1 MEQMPQLDKIELSTA
16 NWEGT
21 PIAVQQLV
29 LALLAENQEL
39 KARLSVIEE
48 QIKQNSQNS
57 SKPPSKDGLGT
68 KPKAKKVKGERNR
81 GGQLGHPGHERNLHE
96 LTAESEIHEHIPSSC
111 RVCGVELEGA
121 DPQPYRHQVVEV
133 PPIAAKITEH
143 RLHQL
148 ECPHCGKKTRAKLP
162 AGVSAIGYGARLSA
176 LVAWLSSDY
185 RQSHGQLQ
193 QLLKRLLGID
203 ISTASINRLRQEM
216 SQALESVV
224 TKAHEYV
231 QSQSELH
238 SDETSFS
245 QGNCDGHNP
254 KQRQGWLWVVVTK
267 LISIFEVSLN
277 RGQVTAK
284 QMIGEQYPGIVIS
297 DRYSSYNWLAVEQRL
312 LGATHAEETSAR
324 LHPQVCWA
332 HLKRDLTAMAE
343 RSGVSQTIGTALL
356 KRQQRLFRWWH
367 RVRDGTMSRADFETA
382 VVALRQGFQAELE
395 SAVQLPIGKNENTP
409 LAKTVRTCE
418 QLLKIEPALWTFVT
432 VPDIEPTNNA
442 AEQALRQAVIWRRT
456 SFGSQS
462 LAGSQFVA
470 RLLSVVTSL
479 KAQHRDVWD
488 FLTLVCQSARFDLPM
503 PSLIPLDCH
512 FP

>member
-1 MEQMPQLDKIELSTA
+1 MEQKPQLDKIELSTA
-16 NWEGT
+16 DWEGT

-57 SKPPSKDGLGT
+57 SKPPSKDGFGA
-68 KPKAKKVKGERNR
+68 KPKVKKAKGEKAR
-81 GGQLGHPGHERNLHE
+81 GGQLGHPGHERNFHE
-96 LTAESEIHEHIPSSC
+96 LTENSEIHEHIPSSC
-111 RVCGVELEGA
+111 RVCGVELEGI
-121 DPQPYRHQVVEV
+121 DPQPYRHQIVEV

-148 ECPHCGKKTRAKLP
+148 DCPHCGKKNRAKLP
-162 AGVSAIGYGARLSA
+162 SGVSAIGYGERLSA

-185 RQSHGQLQ
+185 RHSHGQLQ
-193 QLLKRLLGID
+193 QLLKHLFGIE
-203 ISTASINRLRQEM
+203 ISVASINRLRQEM
-216 SQALESVV
+216 SLALGSVV
-224 TKAHEYV
+224 AQAHEYI
-231 QSQSELH
+231 QSQPQIH

-245 QGNCDGHNP
+245 QGNCDGRNP
-254 KQRQGWLWVVVTK
+254 KQQQGWLWVVVTK
-267 LISIFEVSLN
+267 LMSIFDVSLN

-297 DRYSSYNWLAVEQRL
+297 DRYSSYNWLAVEQR
-312 LGATHAEETSAR
+312 
-324 LHPQVCWA
+324 QVCWA
-332 HLKRDLTAMAE
+332 HLKRDLTAIAE
-343 RSGVSQTIGTALL
+343 RSGVSQTIGEALL
-356 KRQQRLFRWWH
+356 KRQQRLFRWWY
-367 RVRDGTMSRADFETA
+367 RVRDGTMSRANFELA

-395 SAVQLPIGKNENTP
+395 SAVQLPIARNEKTP

-418 QLLKIEPALWTFVT
+418 QLLKIEPALWTFVST
-432 VPDIEPTNNA
+432 PGVEPTNNA

-479 KAQHRDVWD
+479 KAQQRDVWD
-488 FLTLVCQSARFDLPM
+488 FLTLVCQAARFELPM
-503 PSLIPLDCH
+503 PSLIPLDC
-512 FP
+512 PLP

>member
-1 MEQMPQLDKIELSTA
+1 MDLEQSPRSKKRKGKEPEVVSLDIQDTS
-16 NWEGT
+16 GT
-21 PIAVQQLV
+21 FT
-29 LALLAENQEL
+29 
-39 KARLSVIEE
+39 
-48 QIKQNSQNS
+48 NSQRI
-57 SKPPSKDGLGT
+57 
-68 KPKAKKVKGERNR
+68 VKFTNMF
-81 GGQLGHPGHERNLHE
+81 
-96 LTAESEIHEHIPSSC
+96 
-111 RVCGVELEGA
+111 RVVAACAPVELEGA
-121 DPQPYRHQVVEV
+121 DPQPYRHPVIEV

-148 ECPHCGKKTRAKLP
+148 DCPHCGETTRAKLP
-162 AGVSAIGYGARLSA
+162 SEVSAVGYGERLSA
-176 LVAWLSSDY
+176 LVTWLSSDY

-193 QLLKRLLGID
+193 QLLKQLLGIE
-203 ISTASINRLRQEM
+203 ISVASINRLRQEM

-224 TKAHEYV
+224 TTAHEYV
-231 QSQSELH
+231 QLQSQIH

-267 LISIFEVSLN
+267 LMSIFEVSLN

-284 QMIGEQYPGIVIS
+284 QMIGEQYAGIVIS
-297 DRYSSYNWLAVEQRL
+297 DRYSSYNWLEVEQR
-312 LGATHAEETSAR
+312 
-324 LHPQVCWA
+324 QVCWA
-332 HLKRDLTAMAE
+332 HLKRDLTAIAE
-343 RSGVSQTIGTALL
+343 RSGVSQAIGEALL

-367 RVRDGTMSRADFETA
+367 RVRDGTMNRADFELA
-382 VVALRQGFQAELE
+382 VVALRQGFKAELE
-395 SAVQLPIGKNENTP
+395 SAVQLPIGQNEKTP

-418 QLLKIEPALWTFVT
+418 QLLKIEPALWTFVHIPG
-432 VPDIEPTNNA
+432 VEPTNNA

-479 KAQHRDVWD
+479 KAQQRDVWD
-488 FLTLVCQSARFDLPM
+488 FLTLVCQAARFDLPM

>member
-1 MEQMPQLDKIELSTA
+1 MEQMPQLDKLELSTVD
-16 NWEGT
+16 WEGT

-57 SKPPSKDGLGT
+57 SKPPSKDGFGA
-68 KPKAKKVKGERNR
+68 KPKVKKAKGEKAR
-81 GGQLGHPGHERNLHE
+81 GGQLGHPGHERNFQE
-96 LTAESEIHEHIPSSC
+96 LTAESEIHEYIPSSC
-111 RVCGVELEGA
+111 RVCGVELEGT

-148 ECPHCGKKTRAKLP
+148 ECPHCGEKTRAKLP
-162 AGVSAIGYGARLSA
+162 AGISAIGYGARLSA

-193 QLLKRLLGID
+193 QLLKQLLGIE
-203 ISTASINRLRQEM
+203 ISIASINRLRQEM
-216 SQALESVV
+216 SLALESVV
-224 TKAHEYV
+224 TQAHEYV
-231 QSQSELH
+231 QSQPQIH

-254 KQRQGWLWVVVTK
+254 QQQQGWLWVAVTK
-267 LISIFEVSLN
+267 LMSIFEVSLN

-284 QMIGEQYPGIVIS
+284 QMIGEQYAGIVIS
-297 DRYSSYNWLAVEQRL
+297 DRYSSYNWLEVEQR
-312 LGATHAEETSAR
+312 
-324 LHPQVCWA
+324 QVCWA
-332 HLKRDLTAMAE
+332 HLKRDLTAIAE
-343 RSGVSQTIGTALL
+343 RSGVSQTIGAALL

-367 RVRDGTMSRADFETA
+367 RVRDGTMSRADFATA
-382 VVALRQGFQAELE
+382 VVALRQGFKAELE
-395 SAVQLPIGKNENTP
+395 SAVQLPIGKNEKTP

-432 VPDIEPTNNA
+432 IPGVEPTNNA

-470 RLLSVVTSL
+470 RLLSAVTSL
-479 KAQHRDVWD
+479 KAQQRDVWD
-488 FLTLVCQSARFDLPM
+488 FLTLVCQAARFDLPM

>member
-16 NWEGT
+16 DWERT

-29 LALLAENQEL
+29 LALVAENQEL

-57 SKPPSKDGLGT
+57 SKPPSKDGFGA
-68 KPKAKKVKGERNR
+68 KPKVKKAKGERAR
-81 GGQLGHPGHERNLHE
+81 GGQLGHPGHERNFHE
-96 LTAESEIHEHIPSSC
+96 LTDNSEIHEHIPSSC
-111 RVCGVELEGA
+111 RVCGVELEGV
-121 DPQPYRHQVVEV
+121 DPQPYRHQVIEV
-133 PPIAAKITEH
+133 PPITAKITEH

-148 ECPHCGKKTRAKLP
+148 DCPHCGKKTRAKLP
-162 AGVSAIGYGARLSA
+162 TGVSAVGYGERLSA

-193 QLLKRLLGID
+193 QLLKQLFGIE
-203 ISTASINRLRQEM
+203 ISVASINRLRQEM
-216 SQALESVV
+216 SLALESVV
-224 TKAHEYV
+224 TTAHEYV
-231 QSQSELH
+231 QLQAQIH

-254 KQRQGWLWVVVTK
+254 KQRQGWLWVVVTR

-277 RGQVTAK
+277 RGQTTAK

-297 DRYSSYNWLAVEQRL
+297 DRYSSYNWLEVEQR
-312 LGATHAEETSAR
+312 
-324 LHPQVCWA
+324 QVCWA
-332 HLKRDLTAMAE
+332 HLKRDLTAIAE
-343 RSGVSQTIGTALL
+343 RSGVSQMIGLALL

-367 RVRDGTMSRADFETA
+367 RVRDGTMSRADFATA
-382 VVALRQGFQAELE
+382 VVALRQGFKAELE
-395 SAVQLPIGKNENTP
+395 SAVTIPIAKNEKTP

-432 VPDIEPTNNA
+432 VPDVEPTNNA

-479 KAQHRDVWD
+479 KAQQRDVWD
-488 FLTLVCQSARFDLPM
+488 FLTLVCQAARFDLPM

-512 FP
+512 LP

>member
-1 MEQMPQLDKIELSTA
+1 MPQLDKIELSTVD
-16 NWEGT
+16 WEGT

-57 SKPPSKDGLGT
+57 SKPPSKDGFGA
-68 KPKAKKVKGERNR
+68 KPKVKKAKGEKAR
-81 GGQLGHPGHERNLHE
+81 GGQLGHPGHERNFHE
-96 LTAESEIHEHIPSSC
+96 LTAESEIHEYIPSSC
-111 RVCGVELEGA
+111 RVCGVELEGT

-148 ECPHCGKKTRAKLP
+148 ECPHCGEKTRAKLP
-162 AGVSAIGYGARLSA
+162 AGISAIGYGARLSA

-193 QLLKRLLGID
+193 QLLKQLLGIE
-203 ISTASINRLRQEM
+203 ISIASINRLRQEM
-216 SQALESVV
+216 SLALESVV
-224 TKAHEYV
+224 TQAHEYV
-231 QSQSELH
+231 QSQPQIH

-254 KQRQGWLWVVVTK
+254 KQQQGWLWVVVTK
-267 LISIFEVSLN
+267 LMSIFEVSLN

-284 QMIGEQYPGIVIS
+284 QMIGEQYAGIVIS
-297 DRYSSYNWLAVEQRL
+297 DRYSSYNWLSVEQR
-312 LGATHAEETSAR
+312 
-324 LHPQVCWA
+324 QVCWA
-332 HLKRDLTAMAE
+332 HLKRDLTAIAE
-343 RSGVSQTIGTALL
+343 RSGVSQTIGAALL

-367 RVRDGTMSRADFETA
+367 RVRDGTMSRADFATA
-382 VVALRQGFQAELE
+382 VVALRQGFKAELE
-395 SAVQLPIGKNENTP
+395 SAVQLPIGKNEKTP

-432 VPDIEPTNNA
+432 VPGVEPTNNA

-470 RLLSVVTSL
+470 RLLSAVTSL
-479 KAQHRDVWD
+479 KAQQRDVWD
-488 FLTLVCQSARFDLPM
+488 FLTLVCQAARFDLPM

>member
-1 MEQMPQLDKIELSTA
+1 MEQKPQLDKIELSTA
-16 NWEGT
+16 DWEGT

-29 LALLAENQEL
+29 LALLAKNQEL

-57 SKPPSKDGLGT
+57 SKPPSKDGFGA
-68 KPKAKKVKGERNR
+68 KPKVKKAKGERAR
-81 GGQLGHPGHERNLHE
+81 GGQLGHPGHERNFHE
-96 LTAESEIHEHIPSSC
+96 LTENSEIHEHIPSSC

-121 DPQPYRHQVVEV
+121 DPQPYRHQVIEV
-133 PPIAAKITEH
+133 PPITAKITEH

-148 ECPHCGKKTRAKLP
+148 ACPHCGEKTRAKLP
-162 AGVSAIGYGARLSA
+162 SGVSAIGYGERLSA

-185 RQSHGQLQ
+185 RHSHGQLQ
-193 QLLKRLLGID
+193 QLLKQLFWIE
-203 ISTASINRLRQEM
+203 ISVASINRLRQEM
-216 SQALESVV
+216 SLALESVV
-224 TKAHEYV
+224 AQAHEYV
-231 QSQSELH
+231 QSQPQIH

-245 QGNCDGHNP
+245 QGNCDGRNP
-254 KQRQGWLWVVVTK
+254 KQQQGWLWVVVTK
-267 LISIFEVSLN
+267 LMSIFEVSLN

-297 DRYSSYNWLAVEQRL
+297 DRYSSYNWLSVEQR
-312 LGATHAEETSAR
+312 
-324 LHPQVCWA
+324 QVCWA
-332 HLKRDLTAMAE
+332 HLKRDLTAIAE
-343 RSGVSQTIGTALL
+343 RSGVSQTIGEALL

-367 RVRDGTMSRADFETA
+367 RVRDGTMSRADFELA

-395 SAVQLPIGKNENTP
+395 SAVQLPIAQNEKTP

-418 QLLKIEPALWTFVT
+418 QLLKIEPALWTFVST
-432 VPDIEPTNNA
+432 PGVEPTNNA

-479 KAQHRDVWD
+479 KAQQRDVWD
-488 FLTLVCQSARFDLPM
+488 FLTLVCQAARFDLPM
-503 PSLIPLDCH
+503 PSLIPLD
-512 FP
+512 FPLP

>member
-1 MEQMPQLDKIELSTA
+1 MEQMPQLDQIELSTA
-16 NWEGT
+16 DWEGT

-57 SKPPSKDGLGT
+57 SKPPSKDGFGT
-68 KPKAKKVKGERNR
+68 KPKVKKAKGQRNR
-81 GGQLGHPGHERNLHE
+81 GGQLGHPGHERNFHE

-121 DPQPYRHQVVEV
+121 DPQPYRHQVIEV
-133 PPIAAKITEH
+133 PPITAKITEH

-148 ECPHCGKKTRAKLP
+148 ACQHCGEKTRAKLP
-162 AGVSAIGYGARLSA
+162 AGISAVGYGARLSA

-193 QLLKRLLGID
+193 QLLKQLLGIE
-203 ISTASINRLRQEM
+203 ISIASINRLRQEM
-216 SQALESVV
+216 SLALESVV
-224 TKAHEYV
+224 TQAHEYV
-231 QSQSELH
+231 QSQPQIH

-267 LISIFEVSLN
+267 LMSIFEVSLN

-284 QMIGEQYPGIVIS
+284 QMIGERYTGIVIS
-297 DRYSSYNWLAVEQRL
+297 DRYSSYNWLSVEQR
-312 LGATHAEETSAR
+312 
-324 LHPQVCWA
+324 QVCWA
-332 HLKRDLTAMAE
+332 HLKRDLTAMSE
-343 RSGVSQTIGTALL
+343 RSGVSQTIGQALL

-367 RVRDGTMSRADFETA
+367 RVRDGTMTRADFELA
-382 VVALRQGFQAELE
+382 VVALRQGFKAELE
-395 SAVQLPIGKNENTP
+395 SAVELPIGKNENTP

-432 VPDIEPTNNA
+432 VPGIEPTNNA

-479 KAQHRDVWD
+479 KAQQRDVWD
-488 FLTLVCQSARFDLPM
+488 FLTLVCQAARFDLPM
-503 PSLIPLDCH
+503 PSLIPLDC
-512 FP
+512 PLP

>member
-1 MEQMPQLDKIELSTA
+1 MEQKPQLDKIELSTA
-16 NWEGT
+16 DWEGT

-57 SKPPSKDGLGT
+57 SKPPSKDGFGA
-68 KPKAKKVKGERNR
+68 KPKVKKAKGEKAR
-81 GGQLGHPGHERNLHE
+81 GGQLGHPGHERNFHE
-96 LTAESEIHEHIPSSC
+96 LTENSEIHEHIPSSC
-111 RVCGVELEGA
+111 RVCGVELEGI
-121 DPQPYRHQVVEV
+121 DPQPYRHQIVEV

-148 ECPHCGKKTRAKLP
+148 DCPHCGKKTRAKLP
-162 AGVSAIGYGARLSA
+162 SGVSAIGYGERLSA

-185 RQSHGQLQ
+185 RHSHGQLQ
-193 QLLKRLLGID
+193 QLLKHLFGIE
-203 ISTASINRLRQEM
+203 ISIASINRLRQEM
-216 SQALESVV
+216 SLALESVV
-224 TKAHEYV
+224 AQAHEYI
-231 QSQSELH
+231 QSQPQIH

-245 QGNCDGHNP
+245 QGNCDGRNP
-254 KQRQGWLWVVVTK
+254 KQQQGWLWVVVTK
-267 LISIFEVSLN
+267 LMSIFDVSLN

-297 DRYSSYNWLAVEQRL
+297 DRYSSYNWLEVEQR
-312 LGATHAEETSAR
+312 
-324 LHPQVCWA
+324 QVCWA
-332 HLKRDLTAMAE
+332 HLKRDLTAIAE
-343 RSGVSQTIGTALL
+343 RSGVSQTIGEALL

-367 RVRDGTMSRADFETA
+367 RVRDGTMSRANFELA

-395 SAVQLPIGKNENTP
+395 SAVQLPIARNEKTP

-418 QLLKIEPALWTFVT
+418 QLLKIEPALWTFVST
-432 VPDIEPTNNA
+432 SGVEPTNNA

-479 KAQHRDVWD
+479 KAQQRDVWD
-488 FLTLVCQSARFDLPM
+488 FLTLVCQATRFELPM
-503 PSLIPLDCH
+503 PSLIPLDC
-512 FP
+512 PLP

>member
-1 MEQMPQLDKIELSTA
+1 MEQMPQLDRIELSTA
-16 NWEGT
+16 DWEGT

-57 SKPPSKDGLGT
+57 SKPPSKDGFGT
-68 KPKAKKVKGERNR
+68 KPKVKKAKGQRNR
-81 GGQLGHPGHERNLHE
+81 GGQLGHPGHERNFHE

-121 DPQPYRHQVVEV
+121 DPQPYRHQVIEV
-133 PPIAAKITEH
+133 PPITAKITEH

-148 ECPHCGKKTRAKLP
+148 ACQHCGEKTRAKLP
-162 AGVSAIGYGARLSA
+162 AGISAVGSGARLSA

-193 QLLKRLLGID
+193 QLLKQLLGIE
-203 ISTASINRLRQEM
+203 ISIASINRLRQEM
-216 SQALESVV
+216 SLALESVV
-224 TKAHEYV
+224 TQAHEYV
-231 QSQSELH
+231 QSQPQIH

-267 LISIFEVSLN
+267 LMSIFEVSLN

-284 QMIGEQYPGIVIS
+284 QMIGERYTGIVIS
-297 DRYSSYNWLAVEQRL
+297 DRYSSYNWLSVEQR
-312 LGATHAEETSAR
+312 
-324 LHPQVCWA
+324 QVCWA
-332 HLKRDLTAMAE
+332 HLKRDLTAMSE
-343 RSGVSQTIGTALL
+343 RSGVSQTIGQALL

-367 RVRDGTMSRADFETA
+367 RVRDGTMTRTDFELA
-382 VVALRQGFQAELE
+382 VVALRQGFKAELE
-395 SAVQLPIGKNENTP
+395 SAVELPIGKNENTP

-432 VPDIEPTNNA
+432 VPGIEPTNNA

-479 KAQHRDVWD
+479 KAQGRDVWD
-488 FLTLVCQSARFDLPM
+488 FLTLVCQAARFDLPM
-503 PSLIPLDCH
+503 PSLIPLDC
-512 FP
+512 PLP

>member
-1 MEQMPQLDKIELSTA
+1 MEQKPQLDKIELSTA
-16 NWEGT
+16 DWEGT

-57 SKPPSKDGLGT
+57 SKPPSKDGFGA
-68 KPKAKKVKGERNR
+68 KPKVKKAKGEKAR
-81 GGQLGHPGHERNLHE
+81 GGQLGHPGHERNFHE
-96 LTAESEIHEHIPSSC
+96 LTENSEIHEHIPSSC
-111 RVCGVELEGA
+111 RVCGVELEGI
-121 DPQPYRHQVVEV
+121 DPQPYRHQIVEV

-148 ECPHCGKKTRAKLP
+148 DCPHCGKKTRAKLP
-162 AGVSAIGYGARLSA
+162 SGVSAIGYGERLSA

-185 RQSHGQLQ
+185 RHSHGQLQ
-193 QLLKRLLGID
+193 QLLKHLFGIE
-203 ISTASINRLRQEM
+203 ISVASINRLRQEM
-216 SQALESVV
+216 SLALESVV
-224 TKAHEYV
+224 AQAHEYI
-231 QSQSELH
+231 QSQPQIH

-245 QGNCDGHNP
+245 QGNCDGRNP
-254 KQRQGWLWVVVTK
+254 KQQQGWLWVVVTK
-267 LISIFEVSLN
+267 LMSIFDVSLN

-297 DRYSSYNWLAVEQRL
+297 DRYSSYNWLEVEQR
-312 LGATHAEETSAR
+312 
-324 LHPQVCWA
+324 QVCWA
-332 HLKRDLTAMAE
+332 HLKRDLTAIAE
-343 RSGVSQTIGTALL
+343 RSGVSQTIGEALL

-367 RVRDGTMSRADFETA
+367 RVRDGTMSRANFELA

-395 SAVQLPIGKNENTP
+395 SAVQLPIARNEKTP

-418 QLLKIEPALWTFVT
+418 QLLKIEPALWTFVST
-432 VPDIEPTNNA
+432 PGVEPTNNA

-479 KAQHRDVWD
+479 KAQQRDVWD
-488 FLTLVCQSARFDLPM
+488 FLTLVCQAARFELPM
-503 PSLIPLDCH
+503 PSLIPLDC
-512 FP
+512 PLP

>member
-1 MEQMPQLDKIELSTA
+1 MPQLDKIELSTVD
-16 NWEGT
+16 WEGT

-57 SKPPSKDGLGT
+57 SKPPSKDGFGA
-68 KPKAKKVKGERNR
+68 KPKVKKAKGEKAR
-81 GGQLGHPGHERNLHE
+81 GGQLGHPGHERNFHE
-96 LTAESEIHEHIPSSC
+96 LTAESEIHEHIPSGC
-111 RVCGVELEGA
+111 RVCGVELEGT

-148 ECPHCGKKTRAKLP
+148 ECPHCGEKTRAKLP
-162 AGVSAIGYGARLSA
+162 AGISAVGYGARLSA

-193 QLLKRLLGID
+193 QLLKQLLGIE
-203 ISTASINRLRQEM
+203 ISIASINRLRQEM
-216 SQALESVV
+216 SLALESVV
-224 TKAHEYV
+224 TQAHEYV
-231 QSQSELH
+231 QSQPQIH

-254 KQRQGWLWVVVTK
+254 KQQQGWLWVVVTK
-267 LISIFEVSLN
+267 LMSIFEVSLN

-284 QMIGEQYPGIVIS
+284 QMIGEQYAGIVIS
-297 DRYSSYNWLAVEQRL
+297 DRYSSYNWLEVEQR
-312 LGATHAEETSAR
+312 
-324 LHPQVCWA
+324 QVCWA
-332 HLKRDLTAMAE
+332 HLKRDLTAIAE
-343 RSGVSQTIGTALL
+343 RSGVSQTIGAALL

-367 RVRDGTMSRADFETA
+367 RVRDGTMSRADFATA
-382 VVALRQGFQAELE
+382 VVALRQGFKAELE
-395 SAVQLPIGKNENTP
+395 SAVQLPIGKNEKTP

-432 VPDIEPTNNA
+432 VPGVEPTNNA

-479 KAQHRDVWD
+479 KAQQRDVWD
-488 FLTLVCQSARFDLPM
+488 FLTLVCQAARFDLPM

>member
-16 NWEGT
+16 DWSET

-39 KARLSVIEE
+39 KARLSVVEE

-57 SKPPSKDGLGT
+57 SNPPSKDGFRT
-68 KPKAKKVKGERNR
+68 KPKVKKAQGEKAR
-81 GGQLGHPGHERNLHE
+81 GGQPGHPGHERNFHE

-111 RVCGVELEGA
+111 RMCGVELEGA

-133 PPIAAKITEH
+133 PPIVAKITEH

-193 QLLKRLLGID
+193 QLLKRLLGIE
-203 ISTASINRLRQEM
+203 ISVASINRLRQEM
-216 SQALESVV
+216 SLALESVV
-224 TKAHEYV
+224 TQAHEYV
-231 QSQSELH
+231 QSQAQIH

-284 QMIGEQYPGIVIS
+284 QMIGEQYAGIVIS
-297 DRYSSYNWLAVEQRL
+297 DRYSSYNWLEVEQR
-312 LGATHAEETSAR
+312 
-324 LHPQVCWA
+324 QVCWA
-332 HLKRDLTAMAE
+332 HLKRDLTAIAE
-343 RSGVSQTIGTALL
+343 RGGVSQAIGAALL

-367 RVRDGTMSRADFETA
+367 RVRDGTISRADFELA
-382 VVALRQGFQAELE
+382 VVALRQGFKAELE
-395 SAVQLPIGKNENTP
+395 SAVQLPIGKNEKTP

-418 QLLKIEPALWTFVT
+418 QLLKIEPALWTFVST
-432 VPDIEPTNNA
+432 PGVEPTNNA

-479 KAQHRDVWD
+479 KSQQRDVWD
-488 FLTLVCQSARFDLPM
+488 FLTLVCQAARFDLPM
-503 PSLIPLDCH
+503 PSLIPLNCH

>member
-16 NWEGT
+16 DWEGT

-57 SKPPSKDGLGT
+57 SKPPSKDGLGA
-68 KPKAKKVKGERNR
+68 KPKAKKVKGQRNR
-81 GGQLGHPGHERNLHE
+81 GGQPGHPGQERNFHE

-133 PPIAAKITEH
+133 PPIVAKITEH

-231 QSQSELH
+231 QLQSQLH

-284 QMIGEQYPGIVIS
+284 QLIGEQYAGIVIS
-297 DRYSSYNWLAVEQRL
+297 DRYSSYNWLKVEQR
-312 LGATHAEETSAR
+312 
-324 LHPQVCWA
+324 QVCWA
-332 HLKRDLTAMAE
+332 HLKRDFTAMAE
-343 RSGVSQTIGTALL
+343 RSGVSQTIGQALL

-367 RVRDGTMSRADFETA
+367 RVRDGTMSGADFETA
-382 VVALRQGFQAELE
+382 VVALRLGFQAELE

-432 VPDIEPTNNA
+432 VPGVEPTNNA

-479 KAQHRDVWD
+479 KAQQRDVWD
-488 FLTLVCQSARFDLPM
+488 FLTLVCQAARFDLPM
-503 PSLIPLDCH
+503 PSLIPLDCQ

>member
-1 MEQMPQLDKIELSTA
+1 MEQKPQLDTIELSTVD
-16 NWEGT
+16 WEGT
-21 PIAVQQLV
+21 PIAVQKLV

-39 KARLSVIEE
+39 KARLSIIEE

-57 SKPPSKDGLGT
+57 SKPPSKDGFGT
-68 KPKAKKVKGERNR
+68 KPKVKKAKGERAR
-81 GGQLGHPGHERNLHE
+81 GGQLGHPGHERNFHE
-96 LTAESEIHEHIPSSC
+96 LTAESEIHEHVPSHC

-121 DPQPYRHQVVEV
+121 DPQPYRHRAAHESEETSDYAKHFQVIEV
-133 PPIAAKITEH
+133 PPITAKITEH

-148 ECPHCGKKTRAKLP
+148 DCPHCDKKTRAKLP
-162 AGVSAIGYGARLSA
+162 SGVSAIGYGVRLSA

-193 QLLKRLLGID
+193 QLLKQLLGIE
-203 ISTASINRLRQEM
+203 ISVASINRLRQEM
-216 SQALESVV
+216 SLALESVV

-231 QSQSELH
+231 QSQAKIH

-254 KQRQGWLWVVVTK
+254 QKQQGWLWVVVTK

-284 QMIGEQYPGIVIS
+284 QMIGEQYAGIVIS
-297 DRYSSYNWLAVEQRL
+297 DRYSSYNWLAVEQR
-312 LGATHAEETSAR
+312 
-324 LHPQVCWA
+324 QVCWA
-332 HLKRDLTAMAE
+332 HLKRDLTAIAE
-343 RSGVSQTIGTALL
+343 RSGVSQTIGAALL

-367 RVRDGTMSRADFETA
+367 RVRDGTMSRDDFETA
-382 VVALRQGFQAELE
+382 VVALRQGFKAELE
-395 SAVQLPIGKNENTP
+395 SAVQLPIGKNEKTP

-432 VPDIEPTNNA
+432 VPGVEPTNNA

-479 KAQHRDVWD
+479 KAQQRDVWD
-488 FLTLVCQSARFDLPM
+488 FLTLVYQAARFALPM
-503 PSLIPLDCH
+503 PSLIPLESH
-512 FP
+512 FS

>member
-297 DRYSSYNWLAVEQRL
+297 DRYSSYNWLAVEQR
-312 LGATHAEETSAR
+312 
-324 LHPQVCWA
+324 QVCWA